1 MFTQTK
7 SSPSSKGLTMYKYEY
22 ETVTYDIGG
31 WGLVS
36 GNVYSIDESYR
47 TIIENRAK
55 DGWRYVGFI
64 PTKQCGTGH
73 TEEIDLV
80 FEKEI

>member
-1 MFTQTK
+1 MESPCTRFLRFT
-7 SSPSSKGLTMYKYEY
+7 SLTCVKEVKN
-22 ETVTYDIGG
+22 EPITIRNPCSHNLNHP
-31 WGLVS
+31 LV
-36 GNVYSIDESYR
+36 ESYR
-47 TIIENRAK
+47 AIIENRAK

-73 TEEIDLV
+73 TEEIDLI

>member
-1 MFTQTK
+1 
-7 SSPSSKGLTMYKYEY
+7 MYKYEY

-47 TIIENRAK
+47 TK